1 MTNHAQ
7 ETFIKRHLNPENF
20 NQKEI
25 VEETALLFS
34 ILIDDYV
41 KTAAKETFYNLP
53 YKDISVLVFDDKS
66 NDIKTD
72 SFNGF
77 ITTVTEEIKN
87 TFNSYELTT
96 ELEHATACYEK
107 FASHIELALIQKRF
121 MLDTAKE
128 ANRVAGVAR
137 KDADFAKKQAKKA
150 KEMSNAMVTNF
161 VTILGVFA
169 TIIITVFGGM
179 QIISATTKLLQT
191 DLNLATLFLVLS
203 FISLLII
210 LILWMLFSFIIN
222 LKKDVNS
229 NSALITAI
237 TVLSITIMLS
247 AAYIIFSGKDFSQT
261 SAKVLVKD
269 DK

>member
-1 MTNHAQ
+1 MISNPAQ
-7 ETFIKRHLNPENF
+7 ETFIKRHLNPDNF

-34 ILIDDYV
+34 IIIDDYV
-41 KTAAKETFYNLP
+41 KTAANETFYNLP
-53 YKDISVLVFDDKS
+53 YKDISDLVFNDKS

-87 TFNSYELTT
+87 TFDSYGLTT
-96 ELEHATACYEK
+96 KLEHATACYEK
-107 FASHIELALIQKRF
+107 FASHVELALIQKRF
-121 MLDTAKE
+121 MLDAAKE
-128 ANRVAGVAR
+128 ANRVAGIAK
-137 KDADFAKKQAKKA
+137 KDADFARKQAKKV

-210 LILWMLFSFIIN
+210 LILWMLFSFISN
-222 LKKDVNS
+222 LKKDVNN
-229 NSALITAI
+229 NSALITTI
-237 TVLSITIMLS
+237 IILSLTIILS
-247 AAYIIFSGKDFSQT
+247 GTYIILLKKDASTT

-269 DK
+269 D